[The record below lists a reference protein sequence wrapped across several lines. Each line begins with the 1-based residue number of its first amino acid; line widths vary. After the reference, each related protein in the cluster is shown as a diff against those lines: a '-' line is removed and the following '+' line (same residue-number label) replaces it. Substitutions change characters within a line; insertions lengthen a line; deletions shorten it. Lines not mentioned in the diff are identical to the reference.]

1 MSSFSVSRSFPMSRT
16 RWGWLPLSVALNLVL
31 LGLIL
36 GYASRNHALTPR
48 QALVTWQRE
57 LLPSLSAADVP
68 IVTNATNRIS
78 AAQAQGDDTVH
89 QAYVQL
95 RAIMAVSPLDTPGM
109 EKAFE
114 AIRSARDAQQ
124 TTINSIF
131 AEELSTITPEG
142 RTAML
147 KAMEAESHRFHP
159 PGGH

>member
-31 LGLIL
+31 LGVIL
-36 GYASRNHALTPR
+36 GYASRSHGPAPR

-57 LLPSLSAADVP
+57 LLPSLPVADVP
-68 IVTNATNRIS
+68 IVTNATNRI
-78 AAQAQGDDTVH
+78 ATAQAQGDATVH
-89 QAYVQL
+89 QAYIEL
-95 RAIMAVSPLDTPGM
+95 RAIMAVSPLDKPGM
-109 EKAFE
+109 EKALE

-131 AEELSTITPEG
+131 SEELSTITPEG
-142 RTAML
+142 RAAVL
-147 KAMEAESHRFHP
+147 KAMEVESHRHRP

>member
-31 LGLIL
+31 IGLIL
-36 GYASRNHALTPR
+36 GYASRDHMQAPR
-48 QALVTWQRE
+48 QALVTWQRD
-57 LLPSLSAADVP
+57 LLPTLPAADVP
-68 IVTNATNRIS
+68 IVTNATNRIA
-78 AAQAQGDDTVH
+78 AAQAQGDATVH

-95 RAIMAVSPLDTPGM
+95 RAIMAVSPLDKPGL
-109 EKAFE
+109 EQAFE

-131 AEELSTITPEG
+131 SEELWTITPEG
-142 RTAML
+142 RAVVL
-147 KAMEAESHRFHP
+147 KAMEAESHRLHP

>member
-36 GYASRNHALTPR
+36 GYASRSHAPVLR

-57 LLPSLSAADVP
+57 LLPALPPADVP
-68 IVTNATNRIS
+68 IVTNATNRI
-78 AAQAQGDDTVH
+78 AVAQAQGDDTVH

-95 RAIMAVSPLDTPGM
+95 RAILAVSPVDKPGM

-114 AIRSARDAQQ
+114 AIRAARDAQQ
-124 TTINSIF
+124 TTINGIF
-131 AEELSTITPEG
+131 SEEMSTITPEG
-142 RTAML
+142 RAAVL
-147 KAMEAESHRFHP
+147 KAMEAESHRHRP